1 MSRRYWTTYEEKVLT
16 AVYEHSTREELEQLF
31 STTSSRIYQKAFAL
45 GLKKSQAVI
54 SKQIS
59 EGMRA
64 KSEQLKSEK

>member
-16 AVYEHSTREELEQLF
+16 AVYEHSTREELEQLLN
-31 STTSSRIYQKAFAL
+31 TTSSRIYQKAFAL

-59 EGMRA
+59 EGM
-64 KSEQLKSEK
+64 KTNKKKG